1 MKAEPRS
8 ARTPDL
14 EAYAGRWFRT
24 GPAGHWSLRALLR
37 PSRGWTGFTCA
48 PGRSFSFRAERSPAA
63 HFARNPFSAG
73 RGLAGPGPAHPLF
86 LIDFLQ
92 LLPSTSRRAENRRQE
107 SADSSNG
114 IMPLAKEPGVPVLVL
129 SQLNR
134 ELERDKKP
142 PALAPGLAGIG
153 RD

>member
-1 MKAEPRS
+1 
-8 ARTPDL
+8 
-14 EAYAGRWFRT
+14 
-24 GPAGHWSLRALLR
+24 
-37 PSRGWTGFTCA
+37 
-48 PGRSFSFRAERSPAA
+48 
-63 HFARNPFSAG
+63 
-73 RGLAGPGPAHPLF
+73 